1 MQFDANMMRTLLKK
15 DDNALWGLIREMASA
30 YGIPLP
36 NTTPPAADMARLRAV
51 LGTKGENDVEGAI
64 EILRRY
70 KESH

>member
-15 DDNALWGLIREMASA
+15 DDAALWGIIREMANG
-30 YGIPLP
+30 YGIALP
-36 NTTPPAADMARLRAV
+36 SGTPPAADMARLRAI
-51 LGTKGENDVEGAI
+51 LGTKGEGDVESAV

>member
-15 DDNALWGLIREMASA
+15 DDTALWGLIREMASG
-30 YGIPLP
+30 YGISLP
-36 NTTPPAADMARLRAV
+36 STTPPAADMARLRAI
-51 LGTKGENDVEGAI
+51 LGTKGESDIPGAL

>member
-15 DDNALWGLIREMASA
+15 DDTALWGIIRGMAES

-36 NTTPPAADMARLRAV
+36 NGTPSAAEMARLRAI
-51 LGTKGENDVEGAI
+51 LGTKGESDLEGAI

-70 KESH
+70 KEGR

>member
-15 DDNALWGLIREMASA
+15 DDTALWGVIREMAAA

-36 NTTPPAADMARLRAV
+36 SDTPPAAEMARLRAV
-51 LGTKGENDVEGAI
+51 LGTKGAADVEGAA

-70 KESH
+70 REGR

>member
-15 DDNALWGLIREMASA
+15 DDAALWGIIREMAEG
-30 YGIPLP
+30 YGITLP
-36 NTTPPAADMARLRAV
+36 GGSPSAADMARLRAI
-51 LGTKGENDVEGAI
+51 LGTKGESDLEGAI

>member
-15 DDNALWGLIREMASA
+15 DDTALWGIIREMAAS

-36 NTTPPAADMARLRAV
+36 NGTPSAAEMARLRAI
-51 LGTKGENDVEGAI
+51 LGTKGEADLEGAV

-70 KESH
+70 KESR

>member
-15 DDNALWGLIREMASA
+15 DDAALWGVIRELAGG

-36 NTTPPAADMARLRAV
+36 STTPPAADMARLRAV
-51 LGTKGENDVEGAI
+51 LGTKGEGDVASAI
-64 EILRRY
+64 EVLRRY